1 MAPDCTQARVV
12 SHALAI
18 LDRMS
23 TEQLVIVLAVFA
35 GGLVLGVI
43 VTALLA
49 SRRQADALEQ
59 AALRFEVTRAQLTER
74 AGTAEREL
82 GEARAQL
89 AAETA
94 RLDETRASVTE
105 LHGRAESL
113 ATALRMER
121 EAASGKLA
129 EIERAREHLT
139 QAFAALSS
147 EALKSNNQAFIDL
160 AQQSLAQYQE
170 AAKGDLALRQ
180 QAIDELVKPVRESLE
195 KFDAKVQDVEKARI
209 GAYAELS
216 QQVRS
221 LAEAQTQLRGETS
234 NLVKALR
241 QPQVRGR
248 WGEMQL
254 RRVVEMAGML
264 AHCDFVEQQSA
275 DSDDGRLR
283 PDVIVKLPGGKN
295 IVVDAKAPLGAYL
308 DATEAPDEETRRARL
323 ADHLRQVREHIR
335 ALGRKSYWEQFQPTP
350 EFVVLFVPGEAFY
363 HAALEQDPTLIEF
376 SVEQGVTLAAPTTL
390 IALLKAVAYGWRQEA
405 LAENARQVG
414 ALGGQLYE
422 RLATMG
428 EHFAAVGAR
437 LEAAVKSYNLA
448 VGSLESRVLVT
459 ARRFRDLKAVGG
471 DLELEAPPPVEV
483 LPRELRAE
491 EVLPAPGA
499 TAAD

>member
-1 MAPDCTQARVV
+1 
-12 SHALAI
+12 
-18 LDRMS
+18 MS
-23 TEQLVIVLAVFA
+23 TEQLIIALAVFA
-35 GGLVLGVI
+35 GGIVLGAV

-49 SRRQADALEQ
+49 SRRRDDALEQ
-59 AALRFEVTRAQLTER
+59 AALRFEVTRAQLTDR

-82 GEARAQL
+82 GQARAQL

-113 ATALRMER
+113 ATALSMER
-121 EAASGKLA
+121 EAATGKLA
-129 EIERAREHLT
+129 EIERARENLT
-139 QAFAALSS
+139 QAFSALSA
-147 EALKSNNQAFIDL
+147 EALKSNNQAFIEL

-195 KFDAKVQDVEKARI
+195 KFDAKVQEVEKARV

-221 LAEAQTQLRGETS
+221 LAETQTQLRGETS

-241 QPQVRGR
+241 QPHVRGR

-264 AHCDFVEQQSA
+264 AHCDFVEQASV
-275 DSDDGRLR
+275 DTDEGRLR
-283 PDVIVKLPGGKN
+283 PDVVVKLPGGKN
-295 IVVDAKAPLGAYL
+295 IVIDAKAPLGAYL

-323 ADHLRQVREHIR
+323 ADHLRQVREHVR

-405 LAENARQVG
+405 LAENARQVS
-414 ALGGQLYE
+414 ALGAELYE

-428 EHFAAVGAR
+428 GHFAGVGSR
-437 LEAAVKSYNLA
+437 LEAAVRSYNQA
-448 VGSLESRVLVT
+448 VASLESRVLVT
-459 ARRFRDLKAVGG
+459 ARKF
-471 DLELEAPPPVEV
+471 
-483 LPRELRAE
+483 RELRAVGGE
-491 EVLPAPGA
+491 TELESPAQIELLPRAIRAEDVLPAPG
-499 TAAD
+499 TAASD

>member
-1 MAPDCTQARVV
+1 MTMP
-12 SHALAI
+12 
-18 LDRMS
+18 
-23 TEQLVIVLAVFA
+23 TEQLVIILAVFA
-35 GGLVLGVI
+35 GGLALGAV
-43 VTALLA
+43 VTALFA
-49 SRRQADALEQ
+49 SRRRADALEQ

-121 EAASGKLA
+121 ESAAGKLA

-139 QAFAALSS
+139 QAFGALSA

-160 AQQSLAQYQE
+160 AQAALAKHQE
-170 AAKGDLALRQ
+170 AAKGELELRQ
-180 QAIDELVKPVRESLE
+180 QAIDALVKPMRESLD
-195 KFDAKVQDVEKARI
+195 KFDAKVQEIEKSRV

-216 QQVRS
+216 QQVRA
-221 LAEAQTQLRGETS
+221 LAETQTQLRGETS

-264 AHCDFVEQQSA
+264 AYCDFVEQESV
-275 DSDDGRLR
+275 DTDDGRLR
-283 PDVIVKLPGGKN
+283 PDLVVKLPGGKN
-295 IVVDAKAPLGAYL
+295 IVVDAKAPLSAYF
-308 DATEAPDEETRRARL
+308 DAIEAPDDDTRRARL
-323 ADHLRQVREHIR
+323 ADHLRQLRDHVR

-350 EFVVLFVPGEAFY
+350 EFVVMFVPGEAFY
-363 HAALEQDPTLIEF
+363 HAALEQDPSLIEF
-376 SVEQGVTLAAPTTL
+376 SVDQGVTLAAPTTL
-390 IALLKAVAYGWRQEA
+390 ITLLKAVAYGWRQEA
-405 LAENARQVG
+405 LADNARKVSELG
-414 ALGGQLYE
+414 AELYS

-428 EHFAAVGAR
+428 EHFGALGR
-437 LEAAVKSYNLA
+437 NLERAMRSYNDA

-471 DLELEAPPPVEV
+471 DLELEPPAPVEV

-491 EVLPAPGA
+491 DLLPAPGA
-499 TAAD
+499 AASD

>member
-1 MAPDCTQARVV
+1 MP
-12 SHALAI
+12 
-18 LDRMS
+18 
-23 TEQLVIVLAVFA
+23 TEQLIVVLAAFA
-35 GGLVLGVI
+35 AGLALGAV

-49 SRRQADALEQ
+49 TRRREEALEQ

-82 GEARAQL
+82 GEARTQL
-89 AAETA
+89 AAEAA

-105 LHGRAESL
+105 LHGRAEGL
-113 ATALRMER
+113 AAELRLER

-129 EIERAREHLT
+129 EIERARESLT
-139 QAFAALSS
+139 QAFSALSA

-160 AQQSLAQYQE
+160 AQQTLAKHQE
-170 AAKGDLALRQ
+170 TAKGELERRQ
-180 QAIDELVKPVRESLE
+180 QAIGELVKPMRESLD
-195 KFDAKVQDVEKARI
+195 KFDAKVQEIEKSRI

-221 LAEAQTQLRGETS
+221 LAETQTQLRGETS

-264 AHCDFVEQQSA
+264 AHCDFVEQESVA
-275 DSDDGRLR
+275 TDDGRLR
-283 PDVIVKLPGGKN
+283 PDLIVKLPGGKN
-295 IVVDAKAPLGAYL
+295 IVVDAKAPLSAYF
-308 DATEAPDEETRRARL
+308 DAVEAPDEDTRRARL
-323 ADHLRQVREHIR
+323 VDHLRQLREHVR

-350 EFVVLFVPGEAFY
+350 EFVVMFVPGEAFY

-390 IALLKAVAYGWRQEA
+390 ITLLKAVAYGWRQEA
-405 LAENARQVG
+405 LAENARKVSELG
-414 ALGGQLYE
+414 AELYE

-428 EHFAAVGAR
+428 GHFAGVGSR
-437 LEAAVKSYNLA
+437 LEAAVRSYNQA
-448 VGSLESRVLVT
+448 VASLESRVLVT
-459 ARRFRDLKAVGG
+459 ARKFRELQAVGG
-471 DLELEAPPPVEV
+471 QAELESPAQIELLPRNIRGEELLPPPGVQ
-483 LPRELRAE
+483 
-491 EVLPAPGA
+491 
-499 TAAD
+499 AAD